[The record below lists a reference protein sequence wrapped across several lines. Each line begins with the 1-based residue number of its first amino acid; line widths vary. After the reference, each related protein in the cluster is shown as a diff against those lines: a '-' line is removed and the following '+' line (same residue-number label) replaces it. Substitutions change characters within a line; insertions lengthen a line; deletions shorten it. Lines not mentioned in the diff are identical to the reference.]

1 MSEDSGAR
9 PVAPVSGPGLWA
21 SIAEPLIERTKQ
33 AVHNAVEEAV
43 REYGTGMV
51 AEARQKLKAAV
62 DGLVAVQVEKLV
74 QQLGPGS
81 DAAKRATE
89 GWLRDLREFANTTLA
104 DLFEKRVPEYSRWA
118 GQRVLD
124 YALVGILFAV
134 AVVLLF
140 AGGILG
146 LHELGLPPYAT
157 FLIGGVVALAF
168 GFWMLR
174 MRPRPEPPGVMKSDW
189 KPPGV

>member
-1 MSEDSGAR
+1 MNADSDTR
-9 PVAPVSGPGLWA
+9 PVAPPEGTGLWA
-21 SIAEPLIERTKQ
+21 SIAQPLIERTKQ
-33 AVHNAVEEAV
+33 AVRNAVEEAV
-43 REYGTGMV
+43 REYGGGMV

-62 DGLVAVQVEKLV
+62 DGLVAAQVEKLV
-74 QQLGPGS
+74 QQLGPGG
-81 DAAKRATE
+81 DAAPRLAE
-89 GWLRDLREFANTTLA
+89 GWLRDLREFANTTLT

-146 LHELGLPPYAT
+146 LRELGLPPYAT
-157 FLIGGVVALAF
+157 FLIGGIVALAF
-168 GFWMLR
+168 GFWLLR
-174 MRPRPEPPGVMKSDW
+174 MRPRPEPPGVMKSEQ
-189 KPPGV
+189 KPPGG